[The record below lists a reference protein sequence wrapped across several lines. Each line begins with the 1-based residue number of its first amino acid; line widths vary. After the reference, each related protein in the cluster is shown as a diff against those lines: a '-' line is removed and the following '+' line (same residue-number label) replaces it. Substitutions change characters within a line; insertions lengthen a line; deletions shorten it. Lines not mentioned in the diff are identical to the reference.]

1 MFSGA
6 VGCSQVVGYS
16 TSATGVRAFLYR
28 GGVMYDLND
37 LVVNL
42 PAGVVLACAYGIND
56 RGRIISQSG
65 GSPHGYLLTP
75 VSPQAGL
82 DLLLLE

>member
-1 MFSGA
+1 
-6 VGCSQVVGYS
+6 
-16 TSATGVRAFLYR
+16 
-28 GGVMYDLND
+28 MYDLND